1 MWIEAFLRY
10 VRYEKNYSS
19 HTVLSY
25 RRDLLQFRD
34 YLSRLD
40 GAVSLEAVERDHV
53 RNWAALLIEE
63 GNSSRTVAR
72 KFSALRTFYAYLQKQ
87 GVVENSPLRDITLP
101 KIHKSLPSFVR
112 PEEMDLLLDEKV
124 ADDDFSALRDKL
136 ILSILYMTGIRRAE
150 LVGLLDKDVDTQA
163 MQIKVTGK
171 RNKQRIIPFGNE
183 LKDEIEAY
191 RRIRRIAIGM
201 GAPNFFVK
209 DDGEPLYVQFVYRL
223 VTRRLGEVTTLARKS
238 PHILRHTFA
247 SAMLNGGAGLNSVKE
262 LLGHQSIA
270 STQVYTHITF
280 EELKRDYKQAHP
292 RATKKGGHYGN

>member
-1 MWIEAFLRY
+1 MWIESFLRY
-10 VRYEKNYSS
+10 IRYEKNYSS

-34 YLSRLD
+34 YLSRLE
-40 GAVSLEAVERDHV
+40 GSVSLDSVERDHV

-72 KFSALRTFYAYLQKQ
+72 KFSALRTFYAYLLKQ
-87 GVVENSPLRDITLP
+87 GVVANSPLQDITLP

-112 PEEMDLLLDEKV
+112 PDEMDLLLDEKV

-136 ILSILYMTGIRRAE
+136 ILSILYMTGMRRAE

-171 RNKQRIIPFGNE
+171 RNKQRVVPFGNE

-191 RRIRRIAIGM
+191 RRVRRITVGM
-201 GAPNFFVK
+201 EAPNFLSKTMANLSMCSLFI
-209 DDGEPLYVQFVYRL
+209 D
-223 VTRRLGEVTTLARKS
+223 
-238 PHILRHTFA
+238 
-247 SAMLNGGAGLNSVKE
+247 
-262 LLGHQSIA
+262 
-270 STQVYTHITF
+270 
-280 EELKRDYKQAHP
+280 
-292 RATKKGGHYGN
+292 

>member
-1 MWIEAFLRY
+1 MRRIIPLIPFCLIGGTYCSFGIICPNSMERC
-10 VRYEKNYSS
+10 
-19 HTVLSY
+19 LSKLWNETMCVIG
-25 RRDLLQFRD
+25 RHC
-34 YLSRLD
+34 LSRKVILL
-40 GAVSLEAVERDHV
+40 GLWLGSSL
-53 RNWAALLIEE
+53 
-63 GNSSRTVAR
+63 
-72 KFSALRTFYAYLQKQ
+72 ALRTFYAYLQKQ

-191 RRIRRIAIGM
+191 RRMRRIAVGM
-201 GAPNFFVK
+201 EVPNFFVK
-209 DDGEPLYVQFVYRL
+209 DDGKPLYVQFVYRL
-223 VTRRLGEVTTLARKS
+223 VARRLGEVTTLARKS

-270 STQVYTHITF
+270 STQIYTHITF